1 MSMGHSVANVSDREL
16 VDGLY
21 DRLRGFAAVTAP
33 WHVEPDDLLQEVLL
47 RALAQGPLSR
57 LENPLAYLRR
67 SIVNLAIDHARQ
79 HERRR
84 PARSDSALGDPG
96 TSDQYPSDLGILS
109 ELSPRARAVVYLAEV
124 EGYRYSEIS
133 EMLNCRES
141 TARVT
146 ALRAR
151 RRLRDLLSA
160 EVASG

>member
-1 MSMGHSVANVSDREL
+1 MGHSAATASDREL
-16 VDGLY
+16 IEKFY

-33 WHVEPDDLLQEVLL
+33 WHVEPDDLLHEVLV
-47 RALAQGPLSR
+47 RALSHGPLSR

-67 SIVNLAIDHARQ
+67 SIVNLSIDHARQ
-79 HERRR
+79 QERRR
-84 PARSDSALGDPG
+84 SARSDSAPGDPG
-96 TSDQYPSDLGILS
+96 AADRYPSDLGILS

-133 EMLNCRES
+133 EMLNCKES

>member
-1 MSMGHSVANVSDREL
+1 MSQGVANVSDRDL
-16 VDGLY
+16 VEGFY

-33 WHVEPDDLLQEVLL
+33 WHVEPDDLLQEALV
-47 RALAQGPLSR
+47 RALSQGSLSR

-67 SIVNLAIDHARQ
+67 SIVNLSIDHARQ
-79 HERRR
+79 HVRRQS
-84 PARSDSALGDPG
+84 ARSGSALRDPG
-96 TSDQYPSDLGILS
+96 AADRYPSDLDILS
-109 ELSPRARAVVYLAEV
+109 EPSPRARAVVYLSEV

-133 EMLNCRES
+133 EMLNCKES

-151 RRLRDLLSA
+151 RRLRDLLGA

>member
-1 MSMGHSVANVSDREL
+1 MGHSVAGASDRDL
-16 VDGLY
+16 VENLY

-33 WHVEPDDLLQEVLL
+33 WHVEPDDLLQEVLV
-47 RALAQGPLSR
+47 RALSQGPLSR

-67 SIVNLAIDHARQ
+67 SIVNQSIDHARR
-79 HERRR
+79 HERRQ
-84 PARSDSALGDPG
+84 PPQSGSALGDLG
-96 TSDQYPSDLGILS
+96 EADRYPSDLGILS

-124 EGYRYSEIS
+124 EGYQYSEIS
-133 EMLNCRES
+133 EMLDCKES

-151 RRLRDLLSA
+151 RKLRDLLGA

>member
-1 MSMGHSVANVSDREL
+1 MGPSGANASDKEL
-16 VDGLY
+16 VERLY

-33 WHVEPDDLLQEVLL
+33 WHVEPDDLLQEALV
-47 RALAQGPLSR
+47 RALSQGPLSR

-67 SIVNLAIDHARQ
+67 SIVNLSIDHARQ

-84 PARSDSALGDPG
+84 PALSESALGDPG
-96 TSDQYPSDLGILS
+96 AADRYPSDLGLLS

-133 EMLNCRES
+133 EMLNCKES

-151 RRLRDLLSA
+151 RKLRDLLGA

>member
-1 MSMGHSVANVSDREL
+1 MGHSVADVLDREL
-16 VDGLY
+16 VDELY

-33 WHVEPDDLLQEVLL
+33 WHVEPDDLLQEVLV
-47 RALAQGPLSR
+47 RALSQGPLSR

-67 SIVNLAIDHARQ
+67 SIVNLSIDYARQ
-79 HERRR
+79 YERRR
-84 PARSDSALGDPG
+84 SVRSGSALGDPG
-96 TSDQYPSDLGILS
+96 SADRYPSDLDILS

-133 EMLNCRES
+133 EMHNCKES